1 MPLCLRYAFVLPSLQ
16 VHFRFAP
23 IDGASTDLKRTYNG
37 PASENVESSRGITLK
52 SVFSLGNGFGMVFTP
67 FLKDYV
73 HIVIDIENNGITVTR
88 AFFRVFQAYRTS

>member
-1 MPLCLRYAFVLPSLQ
+1 
-16 VHFRFAP
+16 
-23 IDGASTDLKRTYNG
+23 
-37 PASENVESSRGITLK
+37 
-52 SVFSLGNGFGMVFTP
+52 MVFTP